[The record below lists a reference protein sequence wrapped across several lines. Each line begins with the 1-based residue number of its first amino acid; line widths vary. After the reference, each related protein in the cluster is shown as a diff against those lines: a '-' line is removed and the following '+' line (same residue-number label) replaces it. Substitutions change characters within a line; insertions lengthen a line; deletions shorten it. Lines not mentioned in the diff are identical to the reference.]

1 MGQGQAAQGRL
12 KKKAAPPQLP
22 EEEAEPQDEK
32 PSHRYSGVS
41 EAEGIMTFKGLEY
54 WVLAQVG
61 LEVLLIL
68 LLLFSLLKIRS
79 LGKLLKNSQKEED
92 TAIGNLEKL
101 SDQLAAMETKRVA
114 LGGSPRAPQ

>member
-1 MGQGQAAQGRL
+1 MTQ
-12 KKKAAPPQLP
+12 
-22 EEEAEPQDEK
+22 
-32 PSHRYSGVS
+32 
-41 EAEGIMTFKGLEY
+41 AEGIMTLKGLEY

-68 LLLFSLLKIRS
+68 LLLFSLMKIRS

-92 TAIGNLEKL
+92 TALGNLAKL

-114 LGGSPRAPQ
+114 LEEALGLLNEKAQNIKDQNPSLRAAASRPITPSRLSREGLP